1 MTQMITLLTAA
12 STQPCQHLLP
22 TRMVE
27 QIVST
32 HDKQSRRHT
41 SESTSNL
48 ISSIFT
54 RKERIVPRSK
64 EVSHNLGNLGLPLR
78 LGFPFISE
86 RQIQLAPPV
95 GGQFSIGEK
104 SPYHP
109 LQPSWGR

>member
-1 MTQMITLLTAA
+1 
-12 STQPCQHLLP
+12 
-22 TRMVE
+22 MVE

-86 RQIQLAPPV
+86 RQIQAHAPPV
-95 GGQFSIGEK
+95 GGAILNWRK
-104 SPYHP
+104 IAISPTTAQ
-109 LQPSWGR
+109 LGSMSANACFVEER